1 MAVQLI
7 QPTDKLQSGFRAKY
21 NETANEVITGFTD
34 NGDGTMDA
42 EQFDSTSLPI
52 DFTASFFTKQQV
64 IDLLASYVPGR
75 QPVEYEFTEADLV
88 LDAVA
93 GSYYLPYKT
102 TGGGLVPDGVR
113 PYSISSVQGTHE
125 YAIPALLENDDAW
138 TEPRIYGFPDPATA
152 QEITIFAI

>member
-21 NETANEVITGFTD
+21 NETANEIIIEFVD
-34 NGDGTMDA
+34 QGDGTA
-42 EQFDSTSLPI
+42 RAIQFDATWLTL
-52 DFTASFFTKQQV
+52 DLTGSFFTKQQV

-75 QPVEYEFTEADLV
+75 QPVEYEFTEADLEEDV
-88 LDAVA
+88 VA
-93 GSYYLPYKT
+93 GSWYLPYKT

-138 TEPRIYGFPDPATA
+138 TEPRIYGFPDPSTA
-152 QEITIFAI
+152 QQITIFAI